1 MSAKGGWMGWSAKK
15 KLLVFGSFGLLIVAL
30 GIGLGVGLGI
40 GLKHSGG
47 NEGSGNTSGSGS
59 GSGTGAGTGTGNGNG
74 TTGGN
79 TTSIWQPG
87 VGIKWQIELL
97 YALNDTTVDADIY
110 DIDLFDSPNS
120 TITKLQEMD
129 RKVIC
134 YFSAGTYEKW
144 RQDANEFKTSDLGD
158 SLDDWP
164 GEKWL
169 NTNSQNVRNIMRQR
183 LDLAQAK
190 GCDGV
195 DPDNIDGYNNKN
207 GLGLTQDDA
216 ISYVKWLASQAHD
229 RNLSIGLKNGGDII
243 GSVMDKMQWSV
254 NEQCAV
260 YEECD
265 LYSAFVNAS
274 KPVFHIEY
282 PKGDD
287 TNNDNNV
294 STKQRNSV
302 CNAANSRNFSTV
314 IKNMDLDNWVEY
326 C

>member
-1 MSAKGGWMGWSAKK
+1 MPTKGGWMAWSAKK
-15 KLLVFGSFGLLIVAL
+15 KALIFGFIGFLIIAL
-30 GIGLGVGLGI
+30 GVGLGVGLGL
-40 GLKHSGG
+40 GLKNSGG
-47 NEGSGNTSGSGS
+47 DDGSEGSGGSGS
-59 GSGTGAGTGTGNGNG
+59 GGTGTGTGGSNGNG

-79 TTSIWQPG
+79 TTAIWQPE
-87 VGIKWQIELL
+87 VGTKWQIELL
-97 YALNDTTVDADIY
+97 YVLNDTSVDADIY

-120 TITKLQEMD
+120 TITKLQGMG

-134 YFSAGTYEKW
+134 YFSAGTYENW
-144 RQDANEFKTSDLGD
+144 RKDAGEFKTSDMGE

-169 NTNSQNVRNIMRQR
+169 DTNSENVREIMRQR

-195 DPDNIDGYNNKN
+195 DPDNIDAYNNKN

-216 ISYVKWLASQAHD
+216 IDYVKWLASQSHG
-229 RNLSIGLKNGGDII
+229 RNMSLGLKNGGDII
-243 GSVMDKMQWSV
+243 GSVIDKMQWSV

-265 LYSAFVNAS
+265 VYSAFVNAS

-287 TNNDNNV
+287 TDNYNTV
-294 STKQRNSV
+294 STTQRNSA
-302 CNAANSRNFSTV
+302 CNAASSGNFSTV